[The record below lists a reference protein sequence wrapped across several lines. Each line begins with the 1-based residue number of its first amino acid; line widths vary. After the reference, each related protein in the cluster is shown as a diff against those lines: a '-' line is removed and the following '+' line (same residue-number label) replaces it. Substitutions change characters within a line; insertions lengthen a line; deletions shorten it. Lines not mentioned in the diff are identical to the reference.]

1 MPGPTYDVVVL
12 GTGAAGLVAALAAH
26 EHGASVALFEKGDV
40 VGGTTAL
47 SGGIVWIPNNPHAAA
62 AGLADSREDALVYL
76 DSLSLGMIDPEMA
89 ETLVDTGPGVVQWLE
104 ATTPLRFEVVTG
116 FPDYHPERP
125 GGKPAGG
132 RSLDPG
138 LFNYV
143 ELGDWA
149 DRVARTP
156 RVPRL
161 NLLESPLGGGSGTID
176 PAALE
181 ERDRRDARGRG
192 HALVGALL
200 AACLERGIE
209 PVTGARATQLIR
221 DDGRV
226 TGVRFEPG
234 APIPEVHASRAVI
247 LATGGFEWDAELVKT
262 FLRGPMTSPTSI
274 PTNTGD
280 GLRMALA
287 AGAALGM
294 MSEAWWVPTAEIP
307 GEELYGRPR
316 ARLILRERTM
326 PGSIMVNREGRRFA
340 NEAANYNAFGGAL
353 HQLDPARF
361 DYANLP
367 CWLIFDSEHLRRYG
381 FVDTAPGAP
390 APSWVS
396 AAPTLDELAET
407 VGIDAVGLVT
417 TVERWNELV
426 DKGHDDDFGRGDS
439 AYDGWPGD
447 QRYLG
452 SPQAT
457 IGPLREPPFH
467 AVEIH
472 SGTLGTKG
480 GARTNPDAQVLD
492 FDGRPIAGLY
502 AAGNA
507 MAAPTGMVYG
517 GGGGTIGPAIVFGY
531 RAGRHAATVI

>member
-1 MPGPTYDVVVL
+1 MSDPGYDVVVL
-12 GTGAAGLVAALAAH
+12 GTGAAGLAAALAAH
-26 EHGASVALFEKGDV
+26 EFGASVGLFEKGDV

-62 AGLADSREDALVYL
+62 AGLADSREEALAYL
-76 DSLSLGMIDPEMA
+76 DSLSLGMIDPELA
-89 ETLVDTGPGVVQWLE
+89 ETLVDTGPDVVRWLE
-104 ATTPLRFEVVTG
+104 ATTPLRFEVVRG
-116 FPDYHPERP
+116 YPDYHPEHP

-143 ELGDWA
+143 DLGEWA

-156 RVPRL
+156 NVPRL
-161 NLLESPLGGGSGTID
+161 RLLEIPLGGGSGTID
-176 PAALE
+176 PAVQV
-181 ERDRRDARGRG
+181 ERDRLDARGRG

-209 PVTGARATQLIR
+209 PVTGARANELVR
-221 DDGRV
+221 DGGRV
-226 TGVRFEPG
+226 TGVRFDSG
-234 APIPEVHASRAVI
+234 APLPASSARRGVV
-247 LATGGFEWDAELVKT
+247 LATGGFEWDAELVRT
-262 FLRGPMTSPTSI
+262 FLRGPMTSPTTI

-280 GLRMALA
+280 GLRMALG
-287 AGAALGM
+287 AGAALGVM
-294 MSEAWWVPTAEIP
+294 GEAWWVPTAEIP
-307 GEELYGRPR
+307 GEELYGQQR
-316 ARLILRERTM
+316 ARLILRERTL
-326 PGSIMVNREGRRFA
+326 PGSIMVNRQGRRFA

-367 CWLIFDSEHLRRYG
+367 CWLVFDDAYLRRYG
-381 FVDTAPGAP
+381 FIDAAPGAV
-390 APSWVS
+390 APRWVT
-396 AAPTLDELAET
+396 AAPTLEQLAQAL
-407 VGIDAVGLVT
+407 GIDATGLVA
-417 TVERWNELV
+417 TVARWNELV

-439 AYDGWPGD
+439 AYDGWSGD

-457 IGPLREPPFH
+457 IGPVREPPFH

-480 GARTNPDAQVLD
+480 GARTNSDGQVLD
-492 FDGRPIAGLY
+492 FDGRPITGLY

-517 GGGGTIGPAIVFGY
+517 GAGGTLGPAMVFGY
-531 RAGRHAATVI
+531 RAGRHAATAG